1 MIGRKEGI
9 NDVLGIRIMGML
21 PQLDMQ
27 IGGTKHQSML
37 DGRPLIRAR
46 KTHEEYQMDALR
58 RWLRG
63 EDEAF
68 EDWLAD

>member
-1 MIGRKEGI
+1 MIGRREGI
-9 NDVLGIRIMGML
+9 NDVLGIRRMGML

-37 DGRPLIRAR
+37 DGRPLIRSR

-58 RWLRG
+58 RWLQG
-63 EDEAF
+63 QDEAF
-68 EDWLAD
+68 EDWLAE